1 MGKNRSAS
9 GLVNVIQYDDNG
21 NISFVSGSTTLMSVS
36 SSGAIT
42 TTGVISG
49 SSVESSSLA
58 QNSNLLQGTG
68 SVGFTT
74 TASFTAT
81 SGSASSR
88 LTQIEAVY
96 ATTGSNSFRATQ
108 SITGSLTVTGQIIAQ
123 TINVQQVTSSI
134 VYSSGSNVFGCDI
147 NSRQTFT
154 GSFYQSGSFAYFG
167 GYLGLNKI
175 SPQRQYTQV
184 ANSNGVVFTIQNS
197 GSSNEGYIAGFD
209 TLGNTYVQLSDTLN
223 AAKIYLNTTGSS
235 YLIGGNFGVGSTNP
249 ISKLDVC
256 STSGSLGII
265 NPVSI
270 TGYNA
275 TTNTGGQATSYG
287 GLNISNAIDSTL
299 VVRLLGSGH
308 TQIATDAAGRYISF
322 ATGLFAE
329 RVRITSGGYLQL
341 NGASNNA
348 AITTDSSANVI
359 GMYTNPSVV
368 DGIARIEVT
377 GCSYPST
384 PSTAFIRADTVRF
397 TLNSA
402 STETMRIASD
412 GRVGIGTV
420 SPSEP
425 LSVSFAAHGLISQ
438 HRQSC
443 GVGVGQNFYM
453 KFNTANGTAAGYAGI
468 YADIQSNTD
477 GAHSGRMILQVA
489 NAGSLLSAVTIN
501 PSGNV
506 IKSYQALAMG
516 ALAGD
521 QSVSA
526 TTFTSIAFNTSYGF
540 NQANVGSC
548 WNNGSSTFT
557 APATG
562 TYLINASLYTNNV
575 GQIAAFINGN
585 RTISMVSGTAITGG
599 TTWHGTMMIKL
610 TAGDALTLRG
620 YGDSGGTVYQNTYH
634 TWFGI
639 YFLG

>member
-9 GLVNVIQYDDNG
+9 GLTNIIQYDDSG
-21 NISFVSGSTTLMSVS
+21 NIAFVSGSTTLMSVS

-49 SSVESSSLA
+49 SNVQSASLA
-58 QNSNLLQGTG
+58 LDSNLLQGTG

-88 LTQIEAVY
+88 LTQIESVY

-134 VYSSGSNVFGCDI
+134 IYSSGSNVFGCDI

-154 GSFYQSGSFAYFG
+154 GSFYQSGSVAYFG
-167 GYLGLNKI
+167 GYLGLNKV

-184 ANSNGVVFTIQNS
+184 ANSNGIVFAIQNS
-197 GSSNEGYIAGFD
+197 GSSNEGYVAGFD
-209 TLGNTYVQLSDTLN
+209 TLGNTYIQLNDTLN
-223 AAKIYLNTTGSS
+223 AAKICLNTTGSS
-235 YLIGGNFGVGSTNP
+235 YIIGGNLGVGSTNP
-249 ISKLDVC
+249 LSKLDVC

-265 NPVSI
+265 NPFSI

-299 VVRLLGSGH
+299 IIRLLGSGH

-322 ATGLFAE
+322 ATGLFTE
-329 RVRITSGGYLQL
+329 RVRITSGGRLQL
-341 NGASNNA
+341 NGASGEA
-348 AITTDSSANVI
+348 SITTDSTANVI

-368 DGIARIEVT
+368 DGIPRIEVT

-402 STETMRIASD
+402 STETMRISS
-412 GRVGIGTV
+412 GGCVGIRSNSPRATLHVQQATNDGTPSLGTARDGTV
-420 SPSEP
+420 FTSNNGNY
-425 LSVSFAAHGLISQ
+425 GLNI
-438 HRQSC
+438 
-443 GVGVGQNFYM
+443 
-453 KFNTANGTAAGYAGI
+453 
-468 YADIQSNTD
+468 
-477 GAHSGRMILQVA
+477 
-489 NAGSLLSAVTIN
+489 TID
-501 PSGNV
+501 PSGDTLM
-506 IKSYQALAMG
+506 QAMRFDGSATAYALKLQPAGGAVVTPNQPLAMG
-516 ALAGD
+516 AMSGD
-521 QSVSA
+521 QYIAA
-526 TTFTSIAFNTSYGF
+526 TSFTTISFSTSYGF
-540 NQANVGSC
+540 NQANVGGS
-548 WNNGSSTFT
+548 WNNSNHTFT
-557 APATG
+557 APQTG
-562 TYLINASLYTNNV
+562 VYLINASLYTSNV
-575 GQIAAFINGN
+575 GQIAAFINGS
-585 RTISMVSGTAITGG
+585 RTISMVSGVAITGG
-599 TTWHGTMMIKL
+599 ATWHGTMMIKL
-610 TAGDALTLRG
+610 GAGDALTLRG
-620 YGDSGGTVYQNTYH
+620 YGDSGGYVYQNTYH